1 MDPIVDLIRLMRL
14 FTRTVDAGSFSAAA
28 REAGTTQPTVSRQI
42 ANLET
47 ELGVRLLAR
56 GTTGLKL
63 TEAGEAFCERARQI
77 LREID
82 ELRAG
87 IDGTG
92 RNVVGR
98 LRVNSPAAFGE
109 QYLTPI
115 LVGLA
120 QRNPALV
127 VDLVLSDHFID
138 LVEGGI
144 DVAIRFGP
152 LPDLRLVARKVG
164 ASPQACFV
172 SPAYAERYGEPQTL
186 DDLERHQC
194 IVNSF
199 VWSTNVWR
207 FLAADGER
215 AVEVR
220 GSFRANN
227 LRSIRAAVLA
237 DAGIA
242 IGPVWLYFDDLRAG
256 RVRRVLRQ
264 FEPRPLDIHA
274 LHLPGPVPSPKVQR
288 FLEALEGAFRDTP
301 VLAETFLGKAPEPPK
316 RARRPAPV
324 TPTRRKRASRTT

>member
-1 MDPIVDLIRLMRL
+1 MDLIRLMRL
-14 FTRTVDAGSFSAAA
+14 FARAVEAGSFSAAA

-42 ANLET
+42 AGLEK
-47 ELGVRLLAR
+47 ELGARLLVR
-56 GTTGLKL
+56 GVSGLKL
-63 TEAGEAFCERARQI
+63 TEAGEAFYQRARELLGQ
-77 LREID
+77 ID

-87 IDGTG
+87 IGSAG
-92 RNVVGR
+92 RSVVGR

-127 VDLVLSDHFID
+127 VDLILSDHFMD

-152 LPDLRLVARKVG
+152 LPDFRLVARKIG

-172 SPAYAERYGEPQTL
+172 SPAYLKRQGEPETL
-186 DDLERHQC
+186 EDLAHHQC

-199 VWSTNVWR
+199 VSPTNVWR
-207 FLAADGER
+207 FIAAEGER
-215 AVEVR
+215 NIEVR

-227 LRSIRAAVLA
+227 LRAIREAVLA

-242 IGPVWLYFDDLRAG
+242 VGPVWLYFDDLRAG
-256 RVRRVLRQ
+256 RVRRVLQQ
-264 FEPRPLDIHA
+264 FEPQPLDIHV
-274 LHLPGPVPSPKVQR
+274 LHLPSPHLSPKVRR
-288 FLEALEGAFRDTP
+288 FLEALESAFRDTP

-316 RARRPAPV
+316 RVRRAAPV
-324 TPTRRKRASRTT
+324 TPARRKRASRST

>member
-1 MDPIVDLIRLMRL
+1 MDLIRLMRL
-14 FTRTVDAGSFSAAA
+14 FARSVDAGSFSAAA

-42 ANLET
+42 ASLEA
-47 ELGVRLLAR
+47 ELGARLLAR

-63 TEAGEAFCERARQI
+63 TEAGETFYQRARQ
-77 LREID
+77 LLGEID

-87 IDGTG
+87 IFGAG
-92 RNVVGR
+92 RHVVGR

-120 QRNPALV
+120 QRNPALM
-127 VDLVLSDHFID
+127 VDLVLSDHVID
-138 LVEGGI
+138 LMEGGI

-172 SPAYAERYGEPQTL
+172 SPAYLERHGEPQTL
-186 DDLERHQC
+186 DDLARHQC

-207 FLAADGER
+207 FMAADGER
-215 AVEVR
+215 AIEVR

-301 VLAETFLGKAPEPPK
+301 VLAETFLGKAPEPP
-316 RARRPAPV
+316 RQARRSAPV
-324 TPTRRKRASRTT
+324 TPARRKRASRTT